1 MYIRAVFDA
10 VHNEMR
16 RTISMRCRCFRCR
29 HEKDVH
35 FGSFLCQIAGQHTS
49 GDSILWGMRVSYH
62 ECLGVGVIHGFGDA
76 HIAQLGHHASAI
88 QQHVLGL
95 AVKPD
100 DLRRKG
106 RPSLR
111 L

>member
-1 MYIRAVFDA
+1 
-10 VHNEMR
+10 
-16 RTISMRCRCFRCR
+16 MRCRHFRCR
-29 HEKDVH
+29 HSKNFH
-35 FGSFLCQIAGQHTS
+35 FSSLLCQVLVSTLPVIA
-49 GDSILWGMRVSYH
+49 LWGVRVSYH
-62 ECLGVGVIHGFGDA
+62 ECLGVGVVHGFGDA
-76 HIAQLGHHASAI
+76 DIAQLGHHAGAI

>member
-1 MYIRAVFDA
+1 
-10 VHNEMR
+10 
-16 RTISMRCRCFRCR
+16 MRCRRFRCKHNR
-29 HEKDVH
+29 RVH
-35 FGSFLCQIAGQHTS
+35 FSSLLCQVLVSTLPVIA
-49 GDSILWGMRVSYH
+49 LWGVRVSYH
-62 ECLGVGVIHGFGDA
+62 ECLGVGVVHGFGDA

-100 DLRRKG
+100 DLRHKYKH
-106 RPSLR
+106 PLR